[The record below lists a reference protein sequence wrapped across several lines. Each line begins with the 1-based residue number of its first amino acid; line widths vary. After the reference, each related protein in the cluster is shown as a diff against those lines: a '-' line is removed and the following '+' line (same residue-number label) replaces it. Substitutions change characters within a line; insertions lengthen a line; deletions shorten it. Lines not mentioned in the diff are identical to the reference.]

1 MPKVPDHVTQETV
14 GQKVVHGLNGWKGV
28 FTGWYGGT
36 YHMYDA
42 QGSLDTI
49 FHGVDQDELKVVSST
64 HNRTIRSNKITVYK
78 LIIN

>member
-49 FHGVDQDELKVVSST
+49 FSRCRPG
-64 HNRTIRSNKITVYK
+64 RTEGRLQYP
-78 LIIN
+78 